1 MADEEKSWRT
11 HLTVALL
18 EVTLPAVSF
27 ISGARFTNPIS
38 GARFAW

>member
-27 ISGARFTNPIS
+27 ISGARFT
-38 GARFAW
+38 W